1 MATQSSIPAGIIPWT
16 EEPGGF
22 QCVGSQRAG
31 QDKAHMHASEVI
43 FYRMNTYKSWII
55 MVK

>member
-16 EEPGGF
+16 EEPGGLESMA
-22 QCVGSQRAG
+22 SQRAG
-31 QDKAHMHASEVI
+31 QDKVHMHASEVI
-43 FYRMNTYKSWII
+43 FYKMNTYESWII